1 MALSQ
6 AGLAAAEKS
15 LRHIVWQSLDL
26 DCLDSAE
33 FACQRLVAL
42 DTTNNDSVHLMGLI
56 LFRQRRYKSA
66 AELTANVPHIGCA
79 YIHAK
84 CCVELETPQAGIEG
98 LEAVRN
104 LWPSSSKHNVADGE
118 RVVLPNSRALN
129 EVLGRLHELNGD
141 RKAAVQSYAGAI
153 TANPFIWGPIE
164 SISRMGV
171 ALRTESMFKPEA
183 LRVGNEE
190 NSNGGV
196 VATSDPFGPNSA
208 SSVASS
214 SSAAAGGGALGPP
227 GTASNTVR
235 PTFTF
240 KTGQNFLRNRLPATP
255 TAAMTND
262 DNSDDAF
269 STPSDGRRAVA
280 LPLAPQKRSSR
291 NISTSGDG
299 SKPVFEIPRRQ
310 IHTTV
315 KRTARGGAAGA
326 AGGSG
331 SGGASSSNTTNL
343 TSASTAASSNS
354 SSSSAGSSSSAPGAG
369 GATSLKRTASG
380 RLSGIYE
387 AEQYLCALFK
397 DLATAQVNFSRYQ
410 CSNAV
415 KALSKLSPA
424 QRDTPYV
431 LSMLGRLHFELV
443 NYEEAYKIFQ
453 QLRSLDRNRV
463 KDMEYFSTL
472 LWHLRKDVELSFLA
486 HELIDIDRK
495 SPQAWC
501 ALGNSFSLQRET
513 DQALKCFKRAIQLDP
528 KSPYAYTLQ
537 AHEYVAS
544 DAYENAQDSFRLAIR
559 ADNRHYNAWYGL
571 GMVFMRL
578 GNVEMAELHFN
589 RAITINPSNVVLICC
604 IGMVLE
610 KKSMHAEALDQYT
623 RACELQPKS
632 ALSLYRRARA
642 LINLRMYNA
651 ALVEFDKL
659 CTLAP
664 DEASVHFLLGQLYK
678 ILQNFDLAIKH
689 FTIALNLDPK
699 GSHLIKE
706 ALSTLTTDP
715 NLTLPS

>member
-6 AGLAAAEKS
+6 SGLGAAEKS
-15 LRHIVWQSLDL
+15 LRQIVWQSLDL

-42 DTTNNDSVHLMGLI
+42 DASNNDSVHLMGLV

-66 AELTANVPHIGCA
+66 ADLTANVPHIGCA

-104 LWPSSSKHNVADGE
+104 LWPSSKHNVADGE
-118 RVVLPNSRALN
+118 RMVLPNSRALN

-141 RKAAVQSYAGAI
+141 KKAAVQSYAGAI

-171 ALRTESMFKPEA
+171 ALRTDSMFKPEA

-190 NSNGGV
+190 ISNGGA
-196 VATSDPFGPNSA
+196 ATSDPFGPNSA

-214 SSAAAGGGALGPP
+214 STAGGGALGPP
-227 GTASNTVR
+227 GASNTVR

-255 TAAMTND
+255 TTATTND
-262 DNSDDAF
+262 DNSSMPNDDAF
-269 STPSDGRRAVA
+269 STPSDGRRAAVA

-315 KRTARGGAAGA
+315 KRTARGGA
-326 AGGSG
+326 
-331 SGGASSSNTTNL
+331 SSSNTTNL
-343 TSASTAASSNS
+343 TSASTASTASTS
-354 SSSSAGSSSSAPGAG
+354 SSSSASSSAPGAG
-369 GATSLKRTASG
+369 GTSSLKRTASG
-380 RLSGIYE
+380 RLSGIHE
-387 AEQYLCALFK
+387 AEQYLCALFR
-397 DLATAQVNFSRYQ
+397 DLASAQVNFSRYQ
-410 CSNAV
+410 CSDAV
-415 KALSKLSPA
+415 KTLSKLSPA
-424 QRDTPYV
+424 QRDTPFV

-453 QLRSLDRNRV
+453 RLRSLDRNRV

-578 GNVEMAELHFN
+578 GNVDMAELHFN